1 MAANIS
7 YGRSEEA
14 WQGYEQFLMALI
26 EEHGITRVCEV
37 GGGANPLF
45 GESYVEKHGIS
56 YSVLDISPIELAK
69 TSMQCEKISADI
81 AAPDFSLD
89 GRFDLVFSKMLAEHI
104 PDAEQFHR
112 NVCKILAPRGLAVHF
127 FPTLYTLPFL
137 ANYLLPERLGDFLL
151 TVFAPPRDRDRHAKF
166 PAYYRW
172 CRGPTRSQIL
182 ALEGLGYEVV
192 DYRGYFGHSG
202 YYDAFGIIRKLHESK
217 TRCLLRHPNPLFTS
231 FARVVLRKP

>member
-1 MAANIS
+1 MT
-7 YGRSEEA
+7 
-14 WQGYEQFLMALI
+14 LI
-26 EEHGITRVCEV
+26 DEHGIKRVCDV

-45 GESYVEKHGIS
+45 GETYVGKQGIS
-56 YSVLDISPIELAK
+56 YSVLDISSVELAK
-69 TSMQCEKISADI
+69 ASVHCEKITADI

-89 GRFDLVFSKMLAEHI
+89 RQFELVFSKMLAEHI
-104 PDAEQFHR
+104 PDAGQFHR
-112 NVCKILAPRGLAVHF
+112 NVFKILAPKGIAIHF

-151 TVFAPPRDRDRHAKF
+151 TVFAPARDRYRYAKF

-192 DYRGYFGHSG
+192 EYRGYFGHSG
-202 YYDAFGIIRKLHESK
+202 YYNSFGALRKLHEFK
-217 TRCLLRHPNPLFTS
+217 TRYLLRHPFPLLTS
-231 FARVVLRKP
+231 FACIVLRKP